1 MQTFNDLHLPEALL
15 KSIADSGYTTPTPI
29 QAQAIPLAVAGRD
42 LQLSAQTGS
51 GKTAAFVLPI
61 LTRLI
66 ESEQKGKRPRA
77 LILTPTRELALQ
89 VHEQVRKYG
98 KELKWLFSVPL
109 VGGAPYGGQIRAL
122 KKGVQII
129 IATPGRLLDHMRDER
144 IDCGALDMLVLDEA
158 DRMLDMGFADDIN
171 AIIEALPET
180 RQTIMSSATWDGAVG
195 KIARRYTREPERI
208 AIKVES
214 AHIEEKVYFC
224 DNAEHKNQILEHL
237 VADPEMGQAIIFAAT
252 KRASEEIADSLR
264 EAGRIPAD
272 ALLDAGLRHLSGCL
286 ELIRIPFV
294 PQHEFDQVL
303 WLADMLLVRGE
314 DSFVRAQYAAKPFF
328 WHIYPQDENAHLD
341 KLAAFWRLPAALM
354 PDSGFQAAFTALSQ
368 ELNGGG
374 ALNDNTRTEYWR
386 YLLQNFPAWQR
397 SAERWQQQLL
407 AQSDSITR
415 LLQWHRQLQAPPR

>member
-144 IDCGALDMLVLDEA
+144 IDCGALDMLILDEA

-237 VADPEMGQAIIFAAT
+237 VADPEMGQVIIFAAT

-264 EAGRIPAD
+264 DNG
-272 ALLDAGLRHLSGCL
+272 
-286 ELIRIPFV
+286 F
-294 PQHEFDQVL
+294 
-303 WLADMLLVRGE
+303 
-314 DSFVRAQYAAKPFF
+314 RA
-328 WHIYPQDENAHLD
+328 
-341 KLAAFWRLPAALM
+341 
-354 PDSGFQAAFTALSQ
+354 
-368 ELNGGG
+368 
-374 ALNDNTRTEYWR
+374 R
-386 YLLQNFPAWQR
+386 YLHGDLPQVKRNRIVEDLRKGKCDILVATDVAARGIDVPAI
-397 SAERWQQQLL
+397 SHVINYDLP
-407 AQSDSITR
+407 
-415 LLQWHRQLQAPPR
+415 RQVED

>member
-171 AIIEALPET
+171 AIMRMLPRE
-180 RQTIMSSATWDGAVG
+180 RQTLLFSAT
-195 KIARRYTREPERI
+195 
-208 AIKVES
+208 
-214 AHIEEKVYFC
+214 F
-224 DNAEHKNQILEHL
+224 
-237 VADPEMGQAIIFAAT
+237 ADP
-252 KRASEEIADSLR
+252 
-264 EAGRIPAD
+264 
-272 ALLDAGLRHLSGCL
+272 
-286 ELIRIPFV
+286 IR
-294 PQHEFDQVL
+294 
-303 WLADMLLVRGE
+303 
-314 DSFVRAQYAAKPFF
+314 
-328 WHIYPQDENAHLD
+328 
-341 KLAAFWRLPAALM
+341 KLAQ
-354 PDSGFQAAFTALSQ
+354 DNGIELS
-368 ELNGGG
+368 
-374 ALNDNTRTEYWR
+374 
-386 YLLQNFPAWQR
+386 
-397 SAERWQQQLL
+397 
-407 AQSDSITR
+407 
-415 LLQWHRQLQAPPR
+415 